1 MCTQAGMLEFSK
13 TNVALGGGQMVE
25 VYVASQAKQG
35 KGGWGLLGKDVGA
48 SYRTWG
54 RKCVASK
61 SYPVMQIRVSQVI
74 RVPLCTGRKKAL

>member
-35 KGGWGLLGKDVGA
+35 KGGWGLLGKDVG
-48 SYRTWG
+48 G
-54 RKCVASK
+54 KLQNLGKEMCGK
-61 SYPVMQIRVSQVI
+61 
-74 RVPLCTGRKKAL
+74 